1 MSRPRILIVEDEGV
15 VAIDIEE
22 ALLSFNYDVAGI
34 APSAAEALELVV
46 ERKPDL
52 VLMDIHLGE
61 GPDGIEAAET
71 IKQAHGIPVVF
82 LTAYADRITV
92 DRAKQIDPY
101 GYVLKPFR
109 YPELRTA
116 IELALFRANIGG
128 RGNALAVNESSE
140 SEQIEVPNF
149 AEQIQCA
156 HTPTKAMQVT
166 ALEHLRSL
174 EPFTKLGDEYLESMA
189 AVCPIEN
196 FKNNSVLLTE
206 GAESGRGFLVLSGRV
221 GIFKSSPGGK
231 ELTVELVGPLDMFGV
246 MAALEQTPFP
256 FSARAQGNTRILWI
270 PREIISHISENHPE
284 ISCELFRH
292 VFDRLRKSY
301 NLARALAHDRADVR
315 IASTLLALMDEFAE
329 RDPGGEIAECQI
341 TRHQV
346 SELTGTTP
354 ETVSRVLTRLQ
365 SEGVVDLSQSGKVRL
380 LDREGVELLVA
391 EQNISPVG

>member
-1 MSRPRILIVEDEGV
+1 MNRPRILIVEDEGL

-34 APSAAEALELVV
+34 APTAAEAIELVA

-61 GPDGIEAAET
+61 GLDGIDAAET
-71 IKQAHGIPVVF
+71 IKSTHGIPVIF
-82 LTAYADRITV
+82 LTAYADKTTV

-116 IELALFRANIGG
+116 IELALYRANIGG
-128 RGNALAVNESSE
+128 RGQSQDSSE
-140 SEQIEVPNF
+140 QTAPRKIEVPNF
-149 AEQIQCA
+149 AEQIQC
-156 HTPTKAMQVT
+156 TNVPTKAMQVT

-174 EPFTKLGDEYLESMA
+174 EPFMKLGEEFLESMS

-206 GAESGRGFLVLSGRV
+206 GTESGRGFLVLDGRV

-231 ELTVELVGPLDMFGV
+231 ELTVELIGPLDMFGV

-256 FSARAQGNTRILWI
+256 FSARAQGATRILWI
-270 PREIISHISENHPE
+270 PREIIAHISEHYCE
-284 ISCELFRH
+284 ISFELFRH

-301 NLARALAHDRADVR
+301 DLARALAHDRADVR
-315 IASTLLALMDEFAE
+315 IASTLLALMDEFSEQCVTA
-329 RDPGGEIAECQI
+329 GEAISECQI

-365 SEGVVDLSQSGKVRL
+365 SEGVVDLSQSGRVRL
-380 LDREGVELLVA
+380 LDRDGIQALVC
-391 EQNISPVG
+391 P